1 MQKVIRA
8 RFSGRVII
16 PEEPLELPKGQSLE
30 VIIIR
35 CIPSE
40 IHSDA
45 ANAQRA
51 WQEIKATAIKGLHI
65 PDEALRRECLYEVL
79 Q

>member
-16 PEEPLELPKGQSLE
+16 PEEPLELPEGQTLE
-30 VIIIR
+30 VIIR

-40 IHSDA
+40 IYSDA

-51 WQEIKATAIKGLHI
+51 WQEIKATAIKGLNISSDSLCREHI
-65 PDEALRRECLYEVL
+65 YEE
-79 Q
+79 

>member
-16 PEEPLELPKGQSLE
+16 PEEPLELPEEQSLE
-30 VIIIR
+30 VIIK

-45 ANAQRA
+45 VSAQRA
-51 WQEIKATAIKGLHI
+51 WQEIKATAIKGLNI
-65 PDEALRRECLYEVL
+65 SSDSLRREHIYEE
-79 Q
+79 

>member
-16 PEEPLELPKGQSLE
+16 PEEPLELPEGQTLE
-30 VIIIR
+30 VIIR

-40 IHSDA
+40 IYSDA
-45 ANAQRA
+45 VSAQRA
-51 WQEIKATAIKGLHI
+51 WQEIKATAIKGLNI
-65 PDEALRRECLYEVL
+65 PNEALRRERLYEVL

>member
-1 MQKVIRA
+1 MQKIIRA

-16 PEEPLELPKGQSLE
+16 PEEPLELPEEQSLE
-30 VIIIR
+30 VIIR

-51 WQEIKATAIKGLHI
+51 WQEIKATAIKGLNISSDSLCREHI
-65 PDEALRRECLYEVL
+65 YEE
-79 Q
+79 

>member
-16 PEEPLELPKGQSLE
+16 PEEPLELPEKQSLE
-30 VIIIR
+30 VIIK
-35 CIPSE
+35 CILSE

-45 ANAQRA
+45 VSAQRA
-51 WQEIKATAIKGLHI
+51 WQEIKATAIKGLNISSDSLCREHI
-65 PDEALRRECLYEVL
+65 YEE
-79 Q
+79 

>member
-16 PEEPLELPKGQSLE
+16 PEEPLELPEKQSLE
-30 VIIIR
+30 VIIK

-45 ANAQRA
+45 VSAQRA
-51 WQEIKATAIKGLHI
+51 WQEIKATAIKGLNI
-65 PDEALRRECLYEVL
+65 PNEALRRERLYEVL

>member
-16 PEEPLELPKGQSLE
+16 PEEPLELPEGQTLE
-30 VIIIR
+30 VIIR

-40 IHSDA
+40 IYSDA

-51 WQEIKATAIKGLHI
+51 WQEIKATAIKGSNI
-65 PDEALRRECLYEVL
+65 PSDALRREHIYEE
-79 Q
+79 

>member
-16 PEEPLELPKGQSLE
+16 PEEPLELPEGQSLE
-30 VIIIR
+30 VIIK

-45 ANAQRA
+45 VSAQRA
-51 WQEIKATAIKGLHI
+51 WQEIKATAIKGLNI
-65 PDEALRRECLYEVL
+65 PSDSLRREHIYEE
-79 Q
+79 

>member
-16 PEEPLELPKGQSLE
+16 LEEPLDLPEEQSLE
-30 VIIIR
+30 VIIK

-45 ANAQRA
+45 VSAQRA
-51 WQEIKATAIKGLHI
+51 WQEIKATAIRGLNI
-65 PDEALRRECLYEVL
+65 PNEALRRERLYEVL

>member
-16 PEEPLELPKGQSLE
+16 PEEPLELPEEQSLE
-30 VIIIR
+30 VIIK
-35 CIPSE
+35 CISSE

-45 ANAQRA
+45 VSAQRA
-51 WQEIKATAIKGLHI
+51 WQEIKATAIKGLNI
-65 PDEALRRECLYEVL
+65 SSDSLRREHIYEE
-79 Q
+79 

>member
-16 PEEPLELPKGQSLE
+16 PEEPLELPEGQSLE
-30 VIIIR
+30 VSIK
-35 CIPSE
+35 CLPSE
-40 IHSDA
+40 AHPNEL
-45 ANAQRA
+45 NAQCA
-51 WQEIKATAIKGLHI
+51 WEEIKATAIKGLNI
-65 PDEALRRECLYEVL
+65 PNEALRRERLYEVL

>member
-1 MQKVIRA
+1 MQKIIRA

-16 PEEPLELPKGQSLE
+16 PEEPLELPEEQSLE
-30 VIIIR
+30 VIIR

-40 IHSDA
+40 IYSDA

-51 WQEIKATAIKGLHI
+51 WQEIKATAIKGLSI
-65 PDEALRRECLYEVL
+65 PSDSLRREHIYEE
-79 Q
+79 